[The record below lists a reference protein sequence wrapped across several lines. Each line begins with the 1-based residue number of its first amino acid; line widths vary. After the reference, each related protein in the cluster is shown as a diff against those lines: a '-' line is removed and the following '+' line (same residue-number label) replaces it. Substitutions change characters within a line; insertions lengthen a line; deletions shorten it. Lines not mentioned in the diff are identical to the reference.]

1 MEEIFVLS
9 LFVILVLECFSME
22 GNKKFFLLKI
32 LVEYLIKENEEGV
45 KFKEKK
51 GKNEKKRK
59 VDVIEVMREY

>member
-51 GKNEKKRK
+51 EKNEKKRK